1 MTYFKTYVGLNQL
14 KCYYFIYKMPVYSVS
29 RTSPLYT
36 TVAEL
41 ETKTNQDGFS
51 WDANP
56 LNGNHSFF
64 VVTRTTVCP
73 DANRTWDYAVAASPT
88 PAYVWY
94 PYSITL
100 TVAGGNPNNLGQR
113 PGIAYLKLYNSAGTY
128 LMGSYTTNGLETSGA
143 TAIFVTTGPSVQ
155 ATTFTIVNSRNTL
168 TLTAASTTFGTGFAA
183 PSAGTHWNIFAR
195 TSGQT
200 GQNVYISAFSSTVN
214 AGTGNISG
222 ASITQTTQSLMGFI
236 TYNACPPQPTNLAI
250 TTTATGISITCQSNE
265 AQSLVSATVG
275 LVVYVRFFYS
285 TTVGGTYNYL
295 GRDTAITRTLISGTT
310 YQYTATFS
318 GGVTLT
324 QGKRY
329 YFKVATMND
338 LCIAYEAENAGS
350 IPASE
355 QSTAVLA
362 QYGRANII
370 SVRNPTDT
378 AWTKIDVKVRNA
390 ANSAWT
396 NAEVAVRDATNTDWA
411 YN

>member
-1 MTYFKTYVGLNQL
+1 
-14 KCYYFIYKMPVYSVS
+14 MPVYSVS
-29 RTSPLYT
+29 RTTQYT
-36 TVAEL
+36 TVTAL

-51 WDANP
+51 W
-56 LNGNHSFF
+56 NGIDLDGYHSFF

-73 DANRTWDYAVAASPT
+73 VANQTWDYAIAASPT
-88 PAYVWY
+88 SAYVWY

-100 TVAGGNPNNLGQR
+100 TVSGGNPNGNGQR
-113 PGIAYLKLYNSAGTY
+113 PGIAYLKLYTSAGTY
-128 LMGSYTTNGLETSGA
+128 LMGSYTTSGLQTSGA

-155 ATTFTIVNSRNTL
+155 ATTFTITNSRNTL
-168 TLTAASTTFGTGFAA
+168 TLTAANTTFAAGFAA
-183 PSAGTHWNIFAR
+183 PTTFTSFWNIFAR
-195 TSGQT
+195 TTGQSS
-200 GQNVYISAFSSTVN
+200 QNVYTSAFSSTAN
-214 AGTGNISG
+214 AGTGNIVGS
-222 ASITQTTQSLMGFI
+222 SITHSTQSMMGFI
-236 TYNACPPQPTNLAI
+236 TYNACPPQPTSLVI

-285 TTVGGTYNYL
+285 KTLGGTYNYL
-295 GRDTAITRTLISGTT
+295 GADTAITRTLISGTT

-324 QGKRY
+324 QGERY

-338 LCIAYEAENAGS
+338 LCIQYQAENVGS

-355 QSTAVLA
+355 QSTAVFA
-362 QYGRANII
+362 QYGRANI
-370 SVRNPTDT
+370 
-378 AWTKIDVKVRNA
+378 VKVRNA
-390 ANSAWT
+390 ANTAWTDIEVKVRNVANTAWT

>member
-1 MTYFKTYVGLNQL
+1 
-14 KCYYFIYKMPVYSVS
+14 MPVYSVS
-29 RTSPLYT
+29 RTSQYT
-36 TVAEL
+36 TVTAL

-51 WDANP
+51 W
-56 LNGNHSFF
+56 NGFDLDGYHSFF

-73 DANRTWDYAVAASPT
+73 VANQTWDYSNAAAPT
-88 PAYVWY
+88 SAYVWY

-100 TVAGGNPNNLGQR
+100 TVSGGNPNALGQR

-128 LMGSYTTNGLETSGA
+128 LMGSYTTNGLQTSGA
-143 TAIFVTTGPSVQ
+143 TAIFLTTGPSVQ

-168 TLTAASTTFGTGFAA
+168 TLTTASTTFGTGFAA
-183 PSAGTHWNIFAR
+183 PTTGTAFWNIFAR
-195 TSGQT
+195 TTGQT
-200 GQNVYISAFSSTVN
+200 GQNVFRSSFTSTVN

-222 ASITQTTQSLMGFI
+222 ASISRATNSLMGFI
-236 TYNACPPQPTNLAI
+236 TYNACPPQPTTLVI

-275 LVVYVRFFYS
+275 GVVYVRFFYS
-285 TTVGGTYNYL
+285 KTIGGTYNYL
-295 GRDTAITRTLISGTT
+295 GADTAITRTLISGTT

-324 QGKRY
+324 QGERY

-338 LCIAYEAENAGS
+338 LCIAYQAENAGS

-362 QYGRANII
+362 QYGRANIV
-370 SVRNPTDT
+370 SVRNPTNT

>member
-1 MTYFKTYVGLNQL
+1 
-14 KCYYFIYKMPVYSVS
+14 
-29 RTSPLYT
+29 
-36 TVAEL
+36 
-41 ETKTNQDGFS
+41 
-51 WDANP
+51 
-56 LNGNHSFF
+56 
-64 VVTRTTVCP
+64 
-73 DANRTWDYAVAASPT
+73 
-88 PAYVWY
+88 
-94 PYSITL
+94 
-100 TVAGGNPNNLGQR
+100 
-113 PGIAYLKLYNSAGTY
+113 
-128 LMGSYTTNGLETSGA
+128 MGSYTTNGLETSGVS
-143 TAIFVTTGPSVQ
+143 AIFVTTGPSVQ

-195 TSGQT
+195 TSSQT

-295 GRDTAITRTLISGTT
+295 GADTAITRTLISGTT

-318 GGVTLT
+318 GGALT

-378 AWTKIDVKVRNA
+378 AWTKIDIKVRNA
-390 ANSAWT
+390 ANTAWT

>member
-1 MTYFKTYVGLNQL
+1 
-14 KCYYFIYKMPVYSVS
+14 MPVYSVS
-29 RTSPLYT
+29 RTSQYT
-36 TVAEL
+36 TVAAL

-73 DANRTWDYAVAASPT
+73 DANQTWDYAVAASPT

-100 TVAGGNPNNLGQR
+100 TVAGGNPNGLGQR

-128 LMGSYTTNGLETSGA
+128 LMGSYTTNGLETSGVS
-143 TAIFVTTGPSVQ
+143 AIFVTTGPSVQ

-295 GRDTAITRTLISGTT
+295 GADTAITRTLISGTT

-318 GGVTLT
+318 GGALT

-378 AWTKIDVKVRNA
+378 AWTKIDIKVRNA
-390 ANSAWT
+390 ANTAWT